1 MRKIILT
8 ACLGLMMAACT
19 GPEGQFGPYKKY
31 VFNDNPSYYVY
42 YATIEIDG
50 HQYIVTSQDGIT
62 HSASC
67 PCHDKH
73 EAEYR
78 VEVEKDDDGL
88 W

>member
-1 MRKIILT
+1 MKKMILIA
-8 ACLGLMMAACT
+8 ACLGLMQACSS
-19 GPEGQFGPYKKY
+19 GDGFGPYKKY
-31 VFNDNPSYYVY
+31 VFKDNPGYYVF
-42 YATIEIDG
+42 YATIEIDS

-67 PCHDKH
+67 PCHDK
-73 EAEYR
+73 AGYR